1 MGIIILVFFSGAL
14 LYAGLMNGLLGFII
28 TFSLVGL
35 FWLFI
40 YTEVKRYQTKEGR
53 IQIQRE
59 IQQQKEYED
68 EYGII
73 DTRDN
78 ND

>member
-14 LYAGLMNGLLGFII
+14 LCAGLMNGLLGFII

-53 IQIQRE
+53 KQIQRE

-73 DTRDN
+73 DTRN
-78 ND
+78 NDD

>member
-1 MGIIILVFFSGAL
+1 MGIIILVFFSGVL

-53 IQIQRE
+53 TQIQRE